1 MSPRLDID
9 ALSPA
14 ELKSL
19 VLKLLEEAAENQRT
33 IGALRDELAR
43 LKGAPGRPDIK
54 PSVKPDIKPS
64 GMEKATEPQPATPGK
79 DRRRGEVRAKLTINE
94 ERKLEA
100 DAPTGSRFKGYASF
114 LVQDLVIRPHV
125 TDFLRACWRTPD
137 GKTVIA
143 PLPPG
148 VDGHFGP
155 ELRRLVLALYHQGQ
169 VTAGRLVTLL
179 RGIGVLI
186 SKRQVVRLLI
196 AGKQG
201 FLDEARDGLR
211 AGLTKS
217 GWITVDD
224 TGARHKGKNGYCT
237 QIGNACFTWFGTT
250 ASKSRLNFLEV
261 LRAGYGDYVVNDEAL
276 AYMRARSLAGPV
288 IDLLSEHPD
297 RWFADRAAWNA
308 HLDRLGISALKVHPD
323 PVRIATEG
331 ALWGSVKAH
340 GFLPDTVI
348 VSDDAG
354 QFNVGQHGLCWI
366 HDERLV
372 HKLDTFTDA
381 QRAAQRRIRGLIWL
395 LYANLKAW
403 RRHPSPERK
412 AVLSARFD
420 RIFGHKTG
428 FATLDRL
435 LTRQRANKSELL
447 KVLERPDIPLHTNG
461 SENDVRC
468 QVTKR
473 KISGGTRAD
482 VGRDCRDAF
491 LGLNK
496 TCGKNGIEFWD
507 SLGARLKVP
516 GCRHIPALAE
526 IVSARPPPAAMIAS
540 AFAPVTYRG

>member
-9 ALSPA
+9 ALSPT
-14 ELKSL
+14 ELRSL

-64 GMEKATEPQPATPGK
+64 GMKKATEPQPATPGK

-179 RGIGVLI
+179 RGVGVLI

-201 FLDEARDGLR
+201 FLDEARDVLR
-211 AGLTKS
+211 VGLTKS

-250 ASKSRLNFLEV
+250 ASKSRLNFLEL
-261 LRAGYGDYVVNDEAL
+261 LRAGYQDYVVNDEAL
-276 AYMRARSLAGPV
+276 AYMRERALAAHVIARLV
-288 IDLLSEHPD
+288 EHPD
-297 RWFADRAAWNA
+297 QCFANQAAWSA
-308 HLDRLGISALKVHPD
+308 HLDRLGITALKVNPD
-323 PVRIATEG
+323 PVLIATEG

-354 QFNVGQHGLCWI
+354 QFNVGQHGLCWV
-366 HDERLV
+366 HAERLV
-372 HKLDTFTDA
+372 HKLDTFTDDQRIA
-381 QRAAQRRIRGLIWL
+381 QRKIRQLIWR
-395 LYANLKAW
+395 LYRDLKAY
-403 RRHPSPERK
+403 RQHPTTQRK
-412 AVLSARFD
+412 AVLQACFD
-420 RIFGHKTG
+420 RIFTHRTG
-428 FATLDRL
+428 FVTLDRL
-435 LTRQRANKSELL
+435 LARLHANKGELL
-447 KVLERPDIPLHTNG
+447 MVLDRPEIPLHTNG
-461 SENDVRC
+461 SENDIRC
-468 QVTKR
+468 QVIRR
-473 KISGGTRAD
+473 KISAGTRSDA
-482 VGRDCRDAF
+482 GRDCRDAF
-491 LGLNK
+491 LGLAK
-496 TCGKNGIEFWD
+496 TCAKLGITFWD
-507 SLGARLKVP
+507 YLGARLAIP
-516 GCRHIPALAE
+516 GQTEIPYLPNIVRH
-526 IVSARPPPAAMIAS
+526 RCAS
-540 AFAPVTYRG
+540 G